1 MSTDTRVA
9 LRERL
14 RQARG
19 TMSQRGLAHQLR
31 TQGYEVSPAMVG
43 KYEAGSTPPP
53 EYLAAICG
61 ICLVNPTWML
71 TGQGPKNWYEAQE
84 AETRGLVVMGDAVQ
98 QIGAGLARLA
108 RDESLDEVT
117 IDLGPALITIR
128 ASKGRTEDS

>member
-1 MSTDTRVA
+1 MSTGTRVA

-53 EYLAAICG
+53 EYLAAI
-61 ICLVNPTWML
+61 
-71 TGQGPKNWYEAQE
+71 GQA
-84 AETRGLVVMGDAVQ
+84 
-98 QIGAGLARLA
+98 
-108 RDESLDEVT
+108 
-117 IDLGPALITIR
+117 
-128 ASKGRTEDS
+128 